1 MYRYVRVDIDG
12 LPIEDFWY
20 SEEVHETDKIPIP
33 LDFNLTNKKY
43 VDGEWVDI
51 NPVPEWE
58 QNLIDEQ
65 EEAQLEMQANIQYL
79 VDLTEINSEEV

>member
-1 MYRYVRVDIDG
+1 MYRYVRVDING

-43 VDGEWVDI
+43 ADGKWVDI

-58 QNLIDEQ
+58 QDLIDENTQ
-65 EEAQLEMQANIQYL
+65 TQLEMQTNIQYL
-79 VDLTEINSEEV
+79 VDLAEIEMEG